1 MLYPT
6 LEWVSILSAQID
18 ELDSVLFIYLLL
30 LLLLLLFLIIVG
42 LKSSLCISLMYFLDK
57 ISFFFCLKHFC
68 QLHLFPAAGLY
79 LWLE

>member
-18 ELDSVLFIYLLL
+18 ELDSVLFIYLFIF
-30 LLLLLLFLIIVG
+30 LLLLFLIIVG

-57 ISFFFCLKHFC
+57 ISFFFV
-68 QLHLFPAAGLY
+68 
-79 LWLE
+79 